1 MAAVALAGSAP
12 ELHWQLLP
20 VRTTPLLLAAVV
32 LAAQEQELMALAALL
47 AMIPYLAPSHQQV
60 VAVEA
65 HLLAPRQTKLD

>member
-1 MAAVALAGSAP
+1 
-12 ELHWQLLP
+12 
-20 VRTTPLLLAAVV
+20 LAAVV

-65 HLLAPRQTKLD
+65 HLLTPRQTKLD